1 MSSREHFPNIEL
13 ASNELVGF
21 VQKGGTLPHGLSE
34 VAREQALDKRVIVR
48 DMGPPSTH
56 GHAAPELDATD
67 WRSLNYSTASWL
79 RAQYAHMEHTDP
91 MREPFD
97 DLATAGTLTIGA
109 FLRVVPRVLARTH
122 VATDDVN
129 HASHTYAMRSRSF
142 ITDWSRVSNETDP
155 SLAQSLDETF
165 RSSGDRRGYIFDE
178 QLSFAPELFAVDALK
193 QQIKLDPQTYPTL
206 RDYSGQHPSEVAPS
220 VNETPIG
227 CPALHIIPKLYEWM
241 STAAS
246 EQSLY
251 KRTFDIERQAHDQ
264 N

>member
-1 MSSREHFPNIEL
+1 MSSRENFPDIEL

-48 DMGPPSTH
+48 DMGPSPAH

-97 DLATAGTLTIGA
+97 DLATAGTITISA
-109 FLRVVPRVLARTH
+109 FLRVVPRVLACEQ
-122 VATDDVN
+122 VVTDDAS
-129 HASHTYAMRSRSF
+129 HTSHTYAMRSRSF

-178 QLSFAPELFAVDALK
+178 QLSFAPELFAIDALK
-193 QQIKLDPQTYPTL
+193 QQIKLNPQTYPTL
-206 RDYSGQHPSEVAPS
+206 RDYSGRHPSEVAS
-220 VNETPIG
+220 IVNETPIG

-241 STAAS
+241 SAAAR
-246 EQSLY
+246 EQHLY
-251 KRTFDIERQAHDQ
+251 QRTFSAELQAQ
-264 N
+264 R